1 MRYDLHKVWLVIF
14 RTSSNEHVL
23 TFDTRYVADN
33 VFLTIVEY
41 ITKMFPNESVVSS
54 NLDGDRNDAY
64 YGLIDKLIEV
74 RLIGQHIYRN
84 PVNEIIEQYKK
95 ELEEEKNYA
104 I

>member
-1 MRYDLHKVWLVIF
+1 MRYEIKKVWLVIF

-23 TFDTRYVADN
+23 TFDTRYVAN
-33 VFLTIVEY
+33 QLFLTIVEH
-41 ITKMFPNESVVSS
+41 ITKLFLNETIISS

-64 YGLIDKLIEV
+64 YGLVDKLIEV
-74 RLIGQHIYRN
+74 RLIGQDIYKY
-84 PVNEIIEQYKK
+84 PVSTIIQQYKN